1 MLKESVHLRLLLDPE
16 MMEDF
21 HETPDDVDHVLLIP
35 RSGGKFRK
43 MKLEGLCGLLYSY
56 ELS

>member
-35 RSGGKFRK
+35 RSGEKFRK

-56 ELS
+56 DL